1 MSGIDKL
8 RARTELFQTIERN
21 LCCDREPRQKKGK
34 RRRSRERRLIFRE
47 EILAE

>member
-21 LCCDREPRQKKGK
+21 LCCDREPRK
-34 RRRSRERRLIFRE
+34 E
-47 EILAE
+47 EEEPGEEADI